1 MPRLRRKSPRRRLF
15 FAGLSAAA
23 PTPVQRPPVQERE
36 PQFIKYEGSVFEPHS
51 SEGGRYFGPFGITGI
66 PGARVTIIG
75 GQVDGWTA
83 VTDREGRFTWQDYP
97 ECALD
102 SAECRARRFRVEAAG
117 YVTVEEGAS
126 DPHIL
131 WGPETPEY
139 STSEKHIPMSLE
151 WPADPQIQRMLREL
165 PAMSPLW
172 LVERRER
179 AGGAAYAT
187 GVIWTSRLEWSTMLA
202 HEYCHAHQ
210 DWASDPDTYDV
221 PPIDPLDDVLGTGLV
236 GPQAY
241 GGGTSLSVTR
251 VLNRRF
257 AAEIGVNHRTY
268 PRIEVPVETGI
279 RIRESRGSF
288 RTDVVGAPAD
298 RSVRGAGSDL
308 RRYRAGRASARGR
321 RDRGAPGDVS
331 AGRPCGAVRVGGRR
345 LRAGV
350 R

>member
-1 MPRLRRKSPRRRLF
+1 M
-15 FAGLSAAA
+15 
-23 PTPVQRPPVQERE
+23 
-36 PQFIKYEGSVFEPHS
+36 FEPHS
-51 SEGGRYFGPFGITGI
+51 SEGGRYWGPFGTTGI

-126 DPHIL
+126 DPHMF
-131 WGPETPEY
+131 WGPLSPEY
-139 STSEKHIPMSLE
+139 STSEKHIPMSVE

-179 AGGAAYAT
+179 HGAGYVAGI
-187 GVIWTSRLEWSTMLA
+187 IWTSRLEWSTMLA

-210 DWASDPDTYDV
+210 DWASDPDTYG
-221 PPIDPLDDVLGTGLV
+221 LDDRRWAQSPEGT
-236 GPQAY
+236 AY
-241 GGGTSLSVTR
+241 
-251 VLNRRF
+251 
-257 AAEIGVNHRTY
+257 
-268 PRIEVPVETGI
+268 
-279 RIRESRGSF
+279 REAYAVDRLTNDPWF
-288 RTDVVGAPAD
+288 RTDETHWRGWGESAANICSRYFVGSP
-298 RSVRGAGSDL
+298 
-308 RRYRAGRASARGR
+308 GRARQYIR
-321 RDRGAPGDVS
+321 E
-331 AGRPCGAVRVGGRR
+331 R
-345 LRAGV
+345 LPNLYAWAKEWLRH